1 VTTPGT
7 GFDTAVLRIET
18 AYTALGQVE
27 TVTQY
32 DAASSGS
39 VVDQVKYLYDGWGNV
54 TNFRQDIDGTVGGSG
69 YYDVAYAYEKATT
82 GRNTIRRTSETLGG
96 KTFSLNYAS
105 SGSPLRRAGG
115 LASPGGVA
123 PARAP
128 GGAGA
133 RRP

>member
-1 VTTPGT
+1 MTTPGT

-69 YYDVAYAYEKATT
+69 YYDVVYA
-82 GRNTIRRTSETLGG
+82 
-96 KTFSLNYAS
+96 
-105 SGSPLRRAGG
+105 
-115 LASPGGVA
+115 
-123 PARAP
+123 
-128 GGAGA
+128 
-133 RRP
+133 